1 MKLVGLREA
10 KQGLNALVAHAQ
22 RERVLLTR
30 HGRPVALLIGVE
42 GQDLETIMLAA
53 DARFWRWVE
62 ARRREPASITLAE
75 VEERY
80 VPGRNKPAVRSG
92 GRRGRRRAT

>member
-22 RERVLLTR
+22 KERVLLTR
-30 HGRPVALLIGVE
+30 HGRPAALLIGVE

-53 DARFWRWVE
+53 DPRFWSWVE
-62 ARRREPASITLAE
+62 GRRREPASITLAE

-80 VPGRNKPAVRSG
+80 APGGHLPR
-92 GRRGRRRAT
+92 GRARQAGRRRRR

>member
-1 MKLVGLREA
+1 MKLVGLRDA
-10 KQGLNALVAHAQ
+10 KQRLNALVAHAQ

-30 HGRPVALLIGVE
+30 HGRPAALLIGVE
-42 GQDLETIMLAA
+42 GQDLETIVLAA
-53 DARFWRWVE
+53 DPRFWSWVE

-80 VPGRNKPAVRSG
+80 VPRHGSPAGRRA
-92 GRRGRRRAT
+92 RRGRGRR

>member
-22 RERVLLTR
+22 KERVLLTR
-30 HGRPVALLIGVE
+30 HGRPAALLIGVD

-53 DARFWRWVE
+53 DPRFWQWVE

-80 VPGRNKPAVRSG
+80 AAGGSG
-92 GRRGRRRAT
+92 GSGRRRGRRKTR